1 MKMTTKLVSLL
12 ATCVVFAGN
21 AHDIGKIKLEANVIH
36 AFDKSARAVVAE
48 IAQGKEDT
56 VIDKINKQLE
66 KISSSH
72 KVDKSA
78 EVKAFLTGAI
88 QPYQDNITFK
98 ALSGDVEYKFK
109 ADGSAVTIKRSEITN
124 LLGEMARL
132 RLTSNDMKTVLTEAT
147 EDELDNCA
155 KTLEAEK
162 KKILDGSL
170 DLRKKIIRLIQCLA
184 DNKTLTTGYD
194 ELMTQTSA
202 GLGKEDF
209 LQAANKI
216 LLTAKGLSSVSG
228 ALKGLKLIATQD
240 NASNDANILK
250 ALTPSVLQAFTTLL
264 FLQRTDRDKK
274 GEVKNLN
281 EYLITRGNAKKV
293 MKDSGYTLLLT
304 DDISLEKSG
313 LLALGVG
320 TDTSIETALD
330 LDNSAY
336 VLPAAVLLD
345 AEGKPVI
352 GTPVLT
358 APYLE
363 YVINNKKLVP
373 ANNIIVGNEGGVT
386 SVLTTYGTQL
396 ALKAGISVATTLDAV
411 NASSV
416 GGLSKIENKI
426 VPSDKLTAKKIVTAG
441 ETDDA
446 GTGTKAEKEDNLS
459 LYGNPD
465 SKKTFKFDT
474 KAATVIMNSLLASG
488 AAYGGEAKDKSAPAV
503 NIATGPY
510 YAARVLDAGCSVAKS
525 TAVNCEVLDSTA
537 AVMLMSASDS
547 IRGSADKDVLA
558 AVPATGVEDKNVAQ
572 RIANISEV
580 VIPGFDVE
588 ESSGSYVVT
597 GLAASEIKNLDG
609 LASDSKVS
617 STDIK
622 GKGNL
627 LLNAIQS
634 IQK

>member
-109 ADGSAVTIKRSEITN
+109 AGGDAVTIKRSEITN

-132 RLTSNDMKTVLTEAT
+132 RLTSADMKTVLTEAT
-147 EDELDNCA
+147 GDELADCA
-155 KTLEAEK
+155 KTLNTAQGNILTDRKELLI
-162 KKILDGSL
+162 KIVKLM
-170 DLRKKIIRLIQCLA
+170 QCLA
-184 DNKTLTTGYD
+184 DDTAYEILRTSTDATLA
-194 ELMTQTSA
+194 E
-202 GLGKEDF
+202 KDF
-209 LQAANKI
+209 LYAAHKI
-216 LLTAKGLSSVSG
+216 LVKAKGATGLAGVLG
-228 ALKGLKLIATQD
+228 ALHEITSSSSGVDKLL
-240 NASNDANILK
+240 SE
-250 ALTPSVLQAFTTLL
+250 LTPSVLQAFTTLL
-264 FLQRTDRDKK
+264 FLQRTEKDKK

-320 TDTSIETALD
+320 TDTTIANALD
-330 LDNSAY
+330 LTNNAY

-373 ANNIIVGNEGGVT
+373 ANNIIVGNEDGVT

-416 GGLSKIENKI
+416 GGLSKIANQI

-446 GTGTKAEKEDNLS
+446 GTGTNAEEEDNLS

>member
-132 RLTSNDMKTVLTEAT
+132 RLTSDDMKTVLEAT
-147 EDELDNCA
+147 GDDVADCA

-216 LLTAKGLSSVSG
+216 LLAAKGLSSVSG

-240 NASNDANILK
+240 NASNDANALE

-264 FLQRTDRDKK
+264 FLQRTEKDKK

-320 TDTSIETALD
+320 TDTTIATALN
-330 LDNSAY
+330 LTNNAY

-396 ALKAGISVATTLDAV
+396 ALKAGIEVQSVDVAAA
-411 NASSV
+411 NSSSV
-416 GGLSKIENKI
+416 DGLSKIENKI
-426 VPSDKLTAKKIVTAG
+426 VPSDRLTAGAIVAASG
-441 ETDDA
+441 VDDA
-446 GTGTKAEKEDNLS
+446 GTATSAGDQDNLS
-459 LYGNPD
+459 AYGSPD
-465 SKKTFKFDT
+465 KTKTFKFDT

-488 AAYGGEAKDKSAPAV
+488 AAYGAAKKDGDPAV

-510 YAARVLDAGCSVAKS
+510 YAARVLDVGCPAKKDDE
-525 TAVNCEVLDSTA
+525 VKCNVLDSTA

-547 IRGSADKDVLA
+547 IRGSADDDVLA
-558 AVPATGVEDKNVAQ
+558 KVTGDVKNENVAQ

-617 STDIK
+617 STVIK